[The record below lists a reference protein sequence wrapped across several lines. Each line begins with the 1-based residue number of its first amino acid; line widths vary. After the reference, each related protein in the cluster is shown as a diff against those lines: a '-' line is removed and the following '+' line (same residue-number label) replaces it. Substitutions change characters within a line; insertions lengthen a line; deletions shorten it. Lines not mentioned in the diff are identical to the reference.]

1 MDFASELL
9 SGKPVEKEKEG
20 PASTVDFAADL
31 LGGDTQRQGQWMR
44 TMTGKVPF
52 ERTSEAAASPSTAF
66 VAGIPTDK
74 MAAIR
79 VFAKERGIPVSRY
92 KVINGEIVYQADD
105 GKYYAEVPGLTYAPA
120 TSAAYVT
127 PDVLEAV
134 PGVAAGVATS
144 PMLMTGPVGFAGS
157 TAITGSIDAA
167 SNALRQ
173 KIAEIFTGQKFDIG
187 ESVKTGVISSVAQAV
202 PFGAGKIIERN
213 IAKDINRL
221 DPVATQNLR
230 NLSNQYGITL
240 TPAELTNLSSL
251 KAQQKILGN
260 IEPSGDTMMDFYRR
274 RQTEQISPAV
284 ESFLS
289 RISPV
294 DEASE
299 AGSRVQKALN
309 KRRDDLIKQRDD
321 AASPF
326 YTEAFKNQKPV
337 NVTSIISELNKDI
350 DVAKGT
356 EQALLK
362 RIKKNLF
369 RETQEFDELGNPI
382 MYKTGE
388 PAKITK
394 AENRLDALQSAKIDI
409 DAMFKDEAFSSLD
422 KRTQAKLANYQTKL
436 VNAMGKDNPSYIKAN
451 KEFEKLSAP
460 INEFDTRKTGV
471 SLMRVSQDN
480 VNQMASR
487 IFEGASPDSIR
498 FVKSQIEAADPQAW
512 QDISRAW
519 LQNTWTK
526 AQKPAAGATEMKID
540 AGLSWK
546 NMLFGEGKK
555 SEELMRA
562 ALTKDQYSALRD
574 LSSVLEAAGRVKKIG
589 SDTAFN
595 ALALEE
601 MKKSSPGILPKLAKL
616 AGAVRI
622 DRPLEPVAEW
632 LEKQAFSK
640 NADSIARM
648 ITDPNGIE
656 KIREL
661 KRMSVTTPKYWA
673 GLSQLVADYS
683 MSGGEFKP
691 QE

>member
-1 MDFASELL
+1 MDFAKELL
-9 SGKPVEKEKEG
+9 SGQPATGKKEE
-20 PASTVDFAADL
+20 PQSNVDFASDL
-31 LGGDTQRQGQWMR
+31 IGGDTQRQQQWMR
-44 TMTGKVPF
+44 TITGKVPF
-52 ERTSEAAASPSTAF
+52 ERTSEAAAAPSTAF
-66 VAGIPTDK
+66 VAGLPTDK
-74 MAAIR
+74 MAAIK
-79 VFAKERGIPVSRY
+79 VFARERGIPESRY
-92 KVINGEIVYQADD
+92 KVINDEIVYQADD
-105 GKYYAEVPGLTYAPA
+105 GKYYAEVPGLLYAPK
-120 TSAAYVT
+120 TSAAYVA
-127 PDVLEAV
+127 PDILEAI
-134 PGVAAGVATS
+134 PGVATGVATS

-157 TAITGSIDAA
+157 TAITGTVDAA
-167 SNALRQ
+167 TNALRQ
-173 KIAEIFTGQKFDIG
+173 KIAEAFTGQKFDIG
-187 ESVKTGVISSVAQAV
+187 DVAKTGAVSAAAQAV
-202 PFGAGKIIERN
+202 PFGAGKFIERN
-213 IAKDINRL
+213 IAKDISRL
-221 DPVATQNLR
+221 DPIATQNLR
-230 NLSNQYGITL
+230 NLANQYGITL

-299 AGSRVQKALN
+299 AGFRVQKALAN
-309 KRRDDLIKQRDD
+309 RRDDLVRQRDE

-326 YTEAFKNQKPV
+326 YKSAFENQRPV
-337 NVTSIISELNKDI
+337 NVSGIISQLNKDI
-350 DVAKGT
+350 DVAKGS

-362 RIKKNLF
+362 RIRKNLF
-369 RETQEFDELGNPI
+369 RETQEFDELGNPVVL
-382 MYKTGE
+382 KTGE
-388 PAKITK
+388 PPKIIG

-409 DAMFKDEAFSSLD
+409 DSMFKEEAFNSLD
-422 KRTQAKLANYQTKL
+422 KRTQQKLAKYQNQL
-436 VNAMGKDNPSYIKAN
+436 VEAMGRDNPAYIKAN
-451 KEFEKLSAP
+451 KEFERLSGP
-460 INEFDTRKTGV
+460 VNEFDTRKTGV
-471 SLMRVSQDN
+471 SLMRVSPDN
-480 VNQMASR
+480 VNQMANR

-498 FVKSQIEAADPQAW
+498 FVKSQVESSDPQAW

-526 AQKPAAGATEMKID
+526 AMKPAAGATEMKID

-555 SEELMRA
+555 SEELLRA
-562 ALTKDQYSALRD
+562 ALTKDQYIALSD

-601 MKKSSPGILPKLAKL
+601 MKKSSPGVIPKLAKL

-632 LEKQAFSK
+632 LEKQAFEK
-640 NADSIARM
+640 NAGSIARM
-648 ITDPNGIE
+648 ITDPNGID

-673 GLSQLVADYS
+673 ALSQLVADYS
-683 MSGGEFKP
+683 MSGSELKT